1 MAWVSPT
8 APSSS
13 SQQRVTSRRTTWLPP
28 HMNIGASRSRSSS
41 TNSNSNR
48 RNHGVW
54 QPLGMSSF
62 DYDKYGDPLSDDND
76 NEGGASSGL
85 ATSLERVAD
94 MGLNEMQTLL
104 RQAVRLQD
112 FDAATTLR
120 DALAERVS
128 SGAYTTGEEDARK
141 RTRLSWKGLGTAPW
155 LIERLDALGYTYPTT
170 IQINA
175 IESVN
180 TILGSFQDEEDDD
193 ITLEER
199 MQLSASKDSMGVV
212 ISGST
217 GSGKTLAYLVP
228 LLSTLSETLFVRQK
242 IRVQAEEDVGDK
254 IENVLERI
262 MVTTSPTLRRPGNTQ
277 VGGGSGRTGSAI
289 TTGAALSTLGKSGTD
304 VKSPVALIVVPTR
317 ELGVQTAL
325 LLFELV
331 GGSTKRTAQ
340 ESSGMK
346 NMFKYKGP
354 KGIKIGCVLDESEA
368 SHGLKLQ
375 TDVAITTPKFLEKL
389 MRDGDV
395 DPSKLRVVAFDEA
408 DLALEQTPETAL
420 ATLFNENTNSTSE
433 ERQFSRLTYLV
444 GATVTERLGSLAVR
458 DSVLPE
464 GKSFISTATR
474 FAPIESYTHLKAME
488 DQDQEQESKKETPR
502 AASLKDLGLCLDP
515 GLRHERVVAANN
527 TGLLCLTRL
536 LRKELR
542 LYDEAIIA
550 GSDVNNVQRPRVV
563 IFFPNEKEAKGS
575 IVALRDAMWQQHKL
589 CVLLPDTGENPLM
602 IMEQFK
608 NNETSVMLATS
619 NSVRGLDFPE
629 LTHVYTL
636 YLPADDPREYLHLAG
651 RVGRIGQRGS
661 ITGGGGRVISILRP
675 EEAEQMTDLAQTLNF
690 SFVDTEAPKAELYS
704 MDDSDSDAPMDV
716 EDARRNLEDMM
727 TLLNL
732 AENPT
737 DNTDQVIETSNL
749 EVDDY
754 DDDDDD
760 DDDVD
765 DDVIDAEIV

>member
-1 MAWVSPT
+1 MLVGMVPLLGVAVLPSNRFLRTTMAWVSPT
-8 APSSS
+8 ASSS
-13 SQQRVTSRRTTWLPP
+13 SLQHRVPP
-28 HMNIGASRSRSSS
+28 HMNIGASHRSS
-41 TNSNSNR
+41 SNR
-48 RNHGVW
+48 RNYGFW

-62 DYDKYGDPLSDDND
+62 DYDKYGDPLSDDES
-76 NEGGASSGL
+76 EGGASSGL

-94 MGLNEMQTLL
+94 MGLNELQTLL

-346 NMFKYKGP
+346 NMFK
-354 KGIKIGCVLDESEA
+354 VR
-368 SHGLKLQ
+368 
-375 TDVAITTPKFLEKL
+375 T
-389 MRDGDV
+389 
-395 DPSKLRVVAFDEA
+395 PSKH
-408 DLALEQTPETAL
+408 
-420 ATLFNENTNSTSE
+420 
-433 ERQFSRLTYLV
+433 
-444 GATVTERLGSLAVR
+444 
-458 DSVLPE
+458 
-464 GKSFISTATR
+464 I
-474 FAPIESYTHLKAME
+474 YT
-488 DQDQEQESKKETPR
+488 
-502 AASLKDLGLCLDP
+502 
-515 GLRHERVVAANN
+515 
-527 TGLLCLTRL
+527 
-536 LRKELR
+536 
-542 LYDEAIIA
+542 
-550 GSDVNNVQRPRVV
+550 
-563 IFFPNEKEAKGS
+563 
-575 IVALRDAMWQQHKL
+575 
-589 CVLLPDTGENPLM
+589 
-602 IMEQFK
+602 
-608 NNETSVMLATS
+608 
-619 NSVRGLDFPE
+619 
-629 LTHVYTL
+629 
-636 YLPADDPREYLHLAG
+636 
-651 RVGRIGQRGS
+651 
-661 ITGGGGRVISILRP
+661 
-675 EEAEQMTDLAQTLNF
+675 
-690 SFVDTEAPKAELYS
+690 
-704 MDDSDSDAPMDV
+704 
-716 EDARRNLEDMM
+716 
-727 TLLNL
+727 
-732 AENPT
+732 
-737 DNTDQVIETSNL
+737 
-749 EVDDY
+749 
-754 DDDDDD
+754 
-760 DDDVD
+760 
-765 DDVIDAEIV
+765 